1 MNVTQKLGGR
11 AAIVT
16 GVASGIGLATVER
29 FVADGAQVLAVDV
42 QADKGKALEA
52 RFPGR
57 VLYRQC
63 DVTSEASVKAAIDE
77 GAAAFGGLDI
87 LFNNAGASGDMSGV
101 ADADLDGWRR
111 TFELLLFSVVAGT
124 KHATP
129 HMIARGGGAII
140 NTASIAGLQAGYGPL
155 AYSAAKSAVIH
166 FSRTAAAD
174 LAAHKIRI
182 NAICPGFIATSI
194 FGASLGLP
202 RKVADQMAAL
212 LAEKGGSVQP
222 IGRVGEGADIAAM
235 VAHLASDNGAFIT
248 GAHFVVDGGIT
259 IGPRAAWD
267 KTATSPLL
275 DALGVSAEQAEAM
288 RIAQQSK
295 G

>member
-1 MNVTQKLGGR
+1 MTQRLQGKS
-11 AAIVT
+11 AVIT
-16 GVASGIGLATVER
+16 GAASGIGLATVER
-29 FVADGAQVLAVDV
+29 FIAEGANVVA
-42 QADKGKALEA
+42 ADIQDEKGKGLES

-57 VLYRQC
+57 VIYSHC
-63 DVTSEASVKAAIDE
+63 NVTDERDIKATIDT
-77 GAAAFGGLDI
+77 AVSAFGGLDI
-87 LFNNAGASGDMSGV
+87 LFNNAGSGGGLGGV
-101 ADADLDGWRR
+101 ADADLETWRR
-111 TFELLLFSVVAGT
+111 VFELLVYSVVAGA

-140 NTASIAGLQAGYGPL
+140 NTASVAGLQAGYGPI
-155 AYSAAKSAVIH
+155 AYSAAKAAVIH
-166 FSRTAAAD
+166 YTRVAAAE

-202 RKVADQMAAL
+202 VQVADQMAAL

-222 IGRVGEGADIAAM
+222 IGRVGAGEDIAAM
-235 VAHLASDNGAFIT
+235 VAHLASADGSFIT

-267 KTATSPLL
+267 QTASNPLL
-275 DALGVSAEQAEAM
+275 DALGISSDQAAAM
-288 RIAQQSK
+288 RAAQAK
-295 G
+295 PG